1 MNLSGSLSLHTD
13 KIYGYGVWIFL
24 WVKNWEIIMAMV
36 KMLKIIK
43 SQRFEYVDICW
54 IICQDDIYLLYR

>member
-1 MNLSGSLSLHTD
+1 
-13 KIYGYGVWIFL
+13 
-24 WVKNWEIIMAMV
+24 MAMV
-36 KMLKIIK
+36 KMLKIVK